1 MLFITVMSVMVRFH
15 MPLCIIPVNK
25 ESSLMLLDSHTV
37 VIPISDEAC
46 TSFTLCTSSFDFFI
60 VNNNV

>member
-1 MLFITVMSVMVRFH
+1 MLFIKVMSVMVGFH

-25 ESSLMLLDSHTV
+25 EISLMLLDTYTV

-46 TSFTLCTSSFDFFI
+46 ASFTLCTSSFDFFM